1 MLIHKDI
8 SRFPLADVSELPD
21 DLQGRVKEIQDKMG
35 FIPNIFASLAHR
47 PQEFRAFFDYHD
59 ALMNKN
65 CGLTKG
71 EREMIVVATSSLN
84 NCTYCVVSHGA
95 ILRIREKIPKL
106 GDQIAVNF
114 READISVRQKA
125 MLEFAVKVAKQADEI
140 CKTDFETLQSHGF
153 SEDDIWDIGSITALF
168 ALSNRIAN
176 MAGIRP
182 NDEFY
187 SIGRG

>member
-1 MLIHKDI
+1 MHKDI

-21 DLQGRVKEIQDKMG
+21 DLQGRVKEIQEKMG

-47 PQEFRAFFDYHD
+47 PQELRAFFDYHD
-59 ALMNKN
+59 SLINKN
-65 CGLTKG
+65 CGLTNG

-84 NCTYCVVSHGA
+84 TCTYCIVSHGA
-95 ILRIREKIPKL
+95 IFRHREKTPKSD
-106 GDQIAVNF
+106 DQIAVNF

-140 CKTDFETLQSHGF
+140 SETDFESLKLHGF
-153 SEDDIWDIGSITALF
+153 SDDDIWDIGAITALF

>member
-1 MLIHKDI
+1 MHKDI

-21 DLQGRVKEIQDKMG
+21 DLQGRVKEIQEKMG
-35 FIPNIFASLAHR
+35 FIPNIFASIAHR
-47 PQEFRAFFDYHD
+47 PQELRAFFDYHD
-59 ALMNKN
+59 SLMNKN

-95 ILRIREKIPKL
+95 ILRIREKMPKL

-140 CKTDFETLQSHGF
+140 SETDFESLKLHGF
-153 SEDDIWDIGSITALF
+153 SDDDIWDIGAITALF